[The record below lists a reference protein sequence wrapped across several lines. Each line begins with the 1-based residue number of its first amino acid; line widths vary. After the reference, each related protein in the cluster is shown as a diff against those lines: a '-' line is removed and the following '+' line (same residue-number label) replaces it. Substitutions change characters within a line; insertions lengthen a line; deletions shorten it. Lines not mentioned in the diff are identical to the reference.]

1 MAVYKL
7 ARYAIRADARLD
19 AERAMHAFASYVRAE
34 LADSS
39 WTTFR
44 DPTNPT
50 HFLSTTRDEHVAA
63 DELRRRSA
71 GHQAFIAAITPLLEG
86 TIEEMEL
93 ELVTSSDLA
102 PRHKPG
108 AKPSGRRRPR

>member
-7 ARYAIRADARLD
+7 VRYAIRADARLD

-39 WTTFR
+39 WTAFR
-44 DPTNPT
+44 DPARPT
-50 HFLSTTRDEHVAA
+50 HFLSTTRDEHAAA
-63 DELRRRSA
+63 DELRRSSP
-71 GHQAFIAAITPLLEG
+71 GHQAFVAAITPLLDG
-86 TIEEMEL
+86 GIEEMEL

-108 AKPSGRRRPR
+108 AKPGRRRRPR